1 MKTISLLSLLFPT
14 THAFLDDLLATKG
27 TCDVEGATF
36 CLSACCPTIR
46 AACGY
51 IENGENVQC
60 CNPPHAV
67 NPNAVAMFPCE
78 TDADCKGIGEWSDE
92 TSANRCIG
100 PPGAKT
106 CGGQTCDA
114 GGSGGQE
121 PHPQEPPHGPGN
133 DDPGHM
139 CDPTECLDWTCLRW
153 CSCYEKFP
161 QKMELLDS
169 WGEFEENG
177 CGADSIPCN
186 CGPWN
191 SNEEVTIETMEV
203 MNGTFINGMYI
214 EPHTFRDELVGQLTF
229 RDELAIKAR
238 ERRLEKDRKLIE
250 QGRKPYEVPDFRRN
264 LINEWK
270 EGKFDPLPKSTEKI
284 PEFRENLK
292 AEWAAGKF
300 DPQIPEKLKLIFR
313 DELKLEFLRLRQ
325 EHLED
330 MRNSFNLPAFQRVM
344 HTFRADL
351 AEKWKH
357 GDFDRMTHEEIT
369 HFFREKLEE
378 QWKNGKFRLS
388 SP

>member
-1 MKTISLLSLLFPT
+1 MKVINLKMFV
-14 THAFLDDLLATKG
+14 G
-27 TCDVEGATF
+27 
-36 CLSACCPTIR
+36 LSALGTAYAFDCENLDGQT
-46 AACGY
+46 AACDAAAACQCSM
-51 IENGENVQC
+51 NGAYC
-60 CNPPHAV
+60 DCNCFMPNQSDDDSCPFPPT
-67 NPNAVAMFPCE
+67 E
-78 TDADCKGIGEWSDE
+78 T
-92 TSANRCIG
+92 
-100 PPGAKT
+100 
-106 CGGQTCDA
+106 Q
-114 GGSGGQE
+114 Q
-121 PHPQEPPHGPGN
+121 QEPPHGPGN

-325 EHLED
+325 KKED